1 MTTSVI
7 RVSELGK
14 RYRIGTGR
22 RSYKT
27 FREALMETAQA
38 PMRWLTSRKS
48 SVQPGSTNFIWAL
61 NNVSFEIEKGDT
73 VGLIGRN
80 GAGKST
86 LLKVLARITRPTVG
100 RATIHGRV
108 GSLLEVGTGFHPE
121 LTGRENIYLNGAIL
135 GMHRSEIDRKFD
147 EIVGFSDI
155 EKFLDTPVK
164 YYSSGMYMRLA
175 FSVAAHLETEILLV
189 DEVLAVGDMAFQ
201 EKCLGKMGQVAK
213 EGRTLIFVSHNLSA
227 IWSLCR
233 KAFWLDKGT
242 IQSAGVTQKVIGAYR
257 DSFKAQGTASLE
269 DTFRRGS
276 GRFRFTN
283 FHLEDADGSFAQYI
297 QSGQGISFVL
307 DYETQPGYQFDDL
320 VVFISIAND
329 LEVRLM
335 TLTNSVSG
343 DRLTNL
349 PLRGSLKC
357 FVPELP
363 LIPGEYNLSFACRV
377 KRELEDELPSAAK
390 VRVVEGDFFGSNRL
404 PPKGLGEMLVKHK
417 WQVGS
422 LDMSSSQKENS

>member
-1 MTTSVI
+1 MTSSAIHATNLS
-7 RVSELGK
+7 K
-14 RYRIGTGR
+14 RYRIGIGR

-27 FREALMETAQA
+27 LREALVEIAQA
-38 PMRWLTSRKS
+38 PVRWITARKTDQ
-48 SVQPGSTNFIWAL
+48 QPEKTNFIWAL
-61 NNVSFEIEKGDT
+61 DDVSMDIQKGES

-86 LLKVLARITRPTVG
+86 LLKVLARITRPTRG

-135 GMHRSEIDRKFD
+135 GMRRVEIERKFD
-147 EIVGFSDI
+147 EIVAFSDI

-164 YYSSGMYMRLA
+164 HYSSGMYMRLA

-201 EKCLGKMGQVAK
+201 EKCLGKMGQVAN

-233 KAFWLDKGT
+233 RAFWLDKGA
-242 IQSAGVTQKVIGAYR
+242 IRADDVAQKVIGAYR
-257 DSFKAQGTASLE
+257 DSFRAQGEASLE
-269 DTFRRGS
+269 DIFRRGS
-276 GRFRFTN
+276 GRFRFTS
-283 FHLEDADGSFAQYI
+283 FHLEEPDGSFTQYI
-297 QSGQGISFVL
+297 HSGQGINFIIEF
-307 DYETQPGYQFDDL
+307 ETQPGYQFDDL
-320 VVFISIAND
+320 IVFLVIAND
-329 LEVRLM
+329 LEVRLF

-343 DRLTNL
+343 DRLINL
-349 PLRGSLKC
+349 PRRGRLKC
-357 FVPELP
+357 FVPEIP
-363 LIPGEYNLSFACRV
+363 LIPGEYNLTFACRV

-390 VRVVEGDFFGSNRL
+390 VRVVEGDFYGSNRL
-404 PPKGLGEMLVKHK
+404 PPKALGEVMVKHN
-417 WQVGS
+417 WQVEPITV
-422 LDMSSSQKENS
+422 SSTPQETS